1 MRGTNEKITQA
12 PGRLV
17 RPEAKVRELTVSGR
31 NKPKTAPWVECPRP
45 APGWL
50 ARPEAQVRELKRKHS
65 FIS

>member
-1 MRGTNEKITQA
+1 MQGTNEKITQA

-31 NKPKTAPWVECPRP
+31 NKPKTAPWVEYPRP

-50 ARPEAQVRELKRKHS
+50 AQPEA
-65 FIS
+65 

>member
-17 RPEAKVRELTVSGR
+17 RPEDKVRELTVSGR
-31 NKPKTAPWVECPRP
+31 NKPKTAPWMECPRP
-45 APGWL
+45 PVGSSD
-50 ARPEAQVRELKRKHS
+50 RKHS